1 MFVSETVSLNACH
14 VVLQQA
20 ELTLYFCLQQQ
31 QQMIPAPYMSSTP
44 ILGALS
50 FGSFCS
56 NLANLYKDLSSYLHD
71 AVEMACCSLMMACL
85 CCKCFDVISRMC
97 QALF

>member
-1 MFVSETVSLNACH
+1 MNVLFPESASQSACD

-44 ILGALS
+44 ILGTLS
-50 FGSFCS
+50 LGVSAV
-56 NLANLYKDLSSYLHD
+56 NLQSCTNLSS
-71 AVEMACCSLMMACL
+71 
-85 CCKCFDVISRMC
+85 
-97 QALF
+97 